1 MPLSN
6 DIQLRQSDAD
16 KEVKLKALEDGLD
29 KEKRQLADARQR
41 LVEREAVVSAQTKSI
56 QDLAEKLRAKET
68 ELRAAVDRTKSAAAA
83 GARQADE
90 LRRVT
95 ADLERTTDDNNEL
108 RETVVR
114 LETDATRWDAE
125 RRELERRVAEAAAA
139 ATWAAAATVQ
149 RDDDAEKRELREETR
164 RLRDEL
170 VAHDRCSKERARL
183 EREMKMLNETLYSSV
198 AAKNKSV
205 LDCRLVEDQLA
216 AERERFAAHER
227 QCAADR
233 ERLEADVRK
242 LTGCPGS
249 RRGSEDPQGRSGS
262 RRASD
267 DPAGVS
273 GSRRSSEDSQGR
285 PMDEVERQTAAARE
299 ELARLTAERDRL
311 SNECA
316 ATGERLQ
323 AKLSRLKSLQ
333 VLRVFRMCCF
343 YSISLTLSLFRRC
356 SIFDL
361 STFLVYLKFC
371 STYFEP
377 VGLKHRSQHMN

>member
-1 MPLSN
+1 MSN

-29 KEKRQLADARQR
+29 KEKRQLVDARQR

-164 RLRDEL
+164 RLR
-170 VAHDRCSKERARL
+170 A
-183 EREMKMLNETLYSSV
+183 
-198 AAKNKSV
+198 
-205 LDCRLVEDQLA
+205 
-216 AERERFAAHER
+216 
-227 QCAADR
+227 
-233 ERLEADVRK
+233 
-242 LTGCPGS
+242 
-249 RRGSEDPQGRSGS
+249 
-262 RRASD
+262 
-267 DPAGVS
+267 VS
-273 GSRRSSEDSQGR
+273 Y
-285 PMDEVERQTAAARE
+285 TH
-299 ELARLTAERDRL
+299 
-311 SNECA
+311 
-316 ATGERLQ
+316 
-323 AKLSRLKSLQ
+323 
-333 VLRVFRMCCF
+333 
-343 YSISLTLSLFRRC
+343 LTLPTIYS
-356 SIFDL
+356 
-361 STFLVYLKFC
+361 V
-371 STYFEP
+371 
-377 VGLKHRSQHMN
+377 